1 MLNRANVLE
10 ARKLVLDKFS
20 EQGGILEP
28 NKNPD
33 DGILASRCGIGCV
46 PFMEGKSTWTHND
59 TMLQGI
65 SVTYI
70 KRKFLFVIVFVV
82 AFIFTLNFNLQL

>member
-1 MLNRANVLE
+1 MLNRTNVLE
-10 ARKLVLDKFS
+10 ARKFVLDKFS

-28 NKNPD
+28 NKNPE

-59 TMLQGI
+59 TVLKGI
-65 SVTYI
+65 S
-70 KRKFLFVIVFVV
+70 
-82 AFIFTLNFNLQL
+82 A